1 MIRVGLLNTR
11 RYEFREKRTV
21 SEVLPSLITNMDLN
35 LAYLEP
41 KSDENSTKNT
51 PKELVLTVNQRSFIG
66 RGRRLGSSGNYRYV
80 MITLSSIKK
89 CSFEYFW
96 MSLIL
101 VVRERVART
110 KE

>member
-1 MIRVGLLNTR
+1 MIRFGLLNTR

-66 RGRRLGSSGNYRYV
+66 KEDELDSGNYRYV
-80 MITLSSIKK
+80 MITVSSMKMFI
-89 CSFEYFW
+89 CICMQVF
-96 MSLIL
+96 
-101 VVRERVART
+101 
-110 KE
+110 

>member
-51 PKELVLTVNQRSFIG
+51 PKRACINCKPTKFHRQ
-66 RGRRLGSSGNYRYV
+66 GRRVGQRKLPVRYDYCV
-80 MITLSSIKK
+80 INENVHLNM
-89 CSFEYFW
+89 
-96 MSLIL
+96 
-101 VVRERVART
+101 RVQVF
-110 KE
+110 